1 MIFGSCAIVVW
12 TTANSIALSRDGLI
26 GRGCGEM
33 LLIEFVGDDVFM
45 VFMVA
50 LALLLFI
57 RFRDVLM
64 LLCMLLSAVCGR
76 AIGIP
81 SKPWWYLMCDEMWS
95 SVRCGETWWDVMR
108 IEK

>member
-1 MIFGSCAIVVW
+1 
-12 TTANSIALSRDGLI
+12 
-26 GRGCGEM
+26 M

-95 SVRCGETWWDVMR
+95 SVRCGDFVGCDADRKVRTRLHNNR
-108 IEK
+108 IATAAFSKKV